1 MNTTVAERF
10 HVQDAPR
17 SQEIEDLLLECE
29 ILQADPIVARHWRPI
44 ETPAVEPADSEL
56 WQAFLDQV
64 CNRGVDL
71 DGEFVD
77 RSEWLYED
85 CYLSDQQ
92 LRSNYWWQDREV
104 LTALDVRFND

>member
-29 ILQADPIVARHWRPI
+29 ILQADPIVSQSWKQLDLSPTGPPDVEHW
-44 ETPAVEPADSEL
+44 EL
-56 WQAFLDQV
+56 FLDQV

-71 DGEFVD
+71 DGTFVD
-77 RSEWLYED
+77 RGEWLYED

-92 LRSNYWWQDREV
+92 LRSNYWWQDREA
-104 LTALDVRFND
+104 TPARDVRFNA